1 VGKPRRLILTSPW
14 KGNTMATA
22 MPVAHVTAARRP
34 RQKLWRSLAFLA
46 PAVIVM
52 LIFYFGPVLWTFYIS
67 FTNVALTGP
76 TASHYQWTGLRNF
89 QLMFGSGGFW
99 QSILV
104 SLWYLIGSALIG
116 QTVLGLLLA
125 LLMQKANAVVRAVVG
140 AIVITAW
147 VIPEIVKA
155 FTWFAFLSQNGTL
168 DSLLQSL
175 GVANPPAWLFTQPLL
190 SVIIANT
197 WAGTAFSMMVYSAAL
212 SGVPSE
218 LMEAAK
224 MDGATFWQG
233 LLRITLPIIKNSIM
247 TNTILITLQTLGDF
261 TLIFAMTG
269 GGPGTQT
276 SVLPVFMYQQ
286 AFSFYQLG
294 YGSAISLILLLIG
307 IIASIIYIR
316 LLKVDI

>member
-1 VGKPRRLILTSPW
+1 
-14 KGNTMATA
+14 MATV
-22 MPVAHVTAARRP
+22 MPVAGEVVAKRGRR
-34 RQKLWRSLAFLA
+34 KLWRTLAFLA
-46 PAVIVM
+46 PASIVM

-89 QLMFGSGGFW
+89 QLMFGSGSFW
-99 QSILV
+99 NAVLV
-104 SLWYLIGSALIG
+104 SLWYLIGSGLIG

-125 LLMQKANAVVRAVVG
+125 LLMQKANSVVRAVVG
-140 AIVITAW
+140 ALVIAAW

-155 FTWFAFLSQNGTL
+155 FTWFAFLNQSGTL
-168 DSLLQSL
+168 NSFLQAL
-175 GVANPPAWLFTQPLL
+175 GVPNPPAWLFTQPLL
-190 SVIIANT
+190 AVIIANT
-197 WAGTAFSMMVYSAAL
+197 WAGTAFSMMIYSAAL

-218 LMEAAK
+218 LIEAAK
-224 MDGATFWQG
+224 IDGATFWQG
-233 LLRITLPIIKNSIM
+233 LFRITLPVIKNSIM
-247 TNTILITLQTLGDF
+247 TNTVLITLQTLGDF

-316 LLKVDI
+316 LLKVDL